1 METSDSIR
9 QVQLQVKNSNQ
20 QQFVDVPLKKGI
32 FDYAMNDISKRE
44 SWKDIREICFIVFA
58 DDRYIM
64 GENGFIRIKGLR
76 LEK

>member
-20 QQFVDVPLKKGI
+20 QQFVDIPLKKGI